1 MAQHDLVVDNADGLT
16 VRQDINAA
24 FQALATLMAG
34 TTAPALPYPNM
45 LWLDTAAS
53 PYLLKQRDNAN
64 TGWSTIASIDA
75 SGCVPYRQG
84 KPLTAATTA
93 KVNLA
98 ATTNPAAADDASAGY
113 AVGSRWLNTT
123 TDQELVCADATT
135 AAAVWKQTTYQTATA
150 GALALGGNA
159 NASSTNAIAIGQD
172 TSAAGAANVAIGQL
186 AQIGGSYN
194 VGIGYNARFA
204 ASQSYN
210 LAIGYNTNPGINA
223 DADFDSNVLIG
234 RELIYTTGAVQK
246 NGAASPNINTL
257 IGYRVISADVGGL
270 ISLGA
275 QNQLAGYLTVHHAGS
290 GPITLGSNNLGIGS
304 RLNEV
309 QNTALADPLV
319 IGDGTVTLGAWSN
332 RNIQGAVTVG
342 NRAVTI
348 GYSNNRNNV
357 AGIALVVGT
366 DSVTIGNN
374 NNYDSGGVIGG
385 DAIAIGTDCDT
396 AADNAIAIGQ
406 SCVVAKAGAIALG
419 KGQTATNPGELA
431 FGTAA
436 SHGMVTYVLATTTTD
451 ASTVELTT
459 DGASYIAIPAGKVFC
474 FGAFQTTWNRTDG
487 VHRVCHF
494 GCGVIRNNAGATTLV
509 KAPVVVAG
517 DGTENPITFAADDA
531 NDRLAI
537 KITGK
542 AAKTIETRA
551 IVTGAFLA
559 G

>member
-16 VRQDINAA
+16 VRQDINAE
-24 FQALATLMAG
+24 FQALATRMAG

-45 LWLDTAAS
+45 MWLDTAAS

-98 ATTNPAAADDASAGY
+98 AVTNPAAGDDANAGY

-123 TDQELVCADATT
+123 TDQEFVCADAT
-135 AAAVWKQTTYQTATA
+135 AGAAVWKQTTYQTTTA
-150 GALALGGNA
+150 GALAIGSNA
-159 NASSTNAIAIGQD
+159 NASSTNIIAIGQD
-172 TSAAGAANVAIGQL
+172 ASAAGTANVAIGQL
-186 AQIGGSYN
+186 AQIGGGYN

-210 LAIGYNTNPGINA
+210 VAIGYNINPGTNT
-223 DADFDSNVLIG
+223 DPDFDANVLIG
-234 RELIYTTGAVQK
+234 RELLYTGGTVQK
-246 NGAASPNINTL
+246 NGSAVPSGNTIL
-257 IGYRVISADVGGL
+257 GYRTISADLHGL
-270 ISLGA
+270 TLLGT
-275 QNQLAGYLTVHHAGS
+275 QNQLIGYLTVHHAGT
-290 GPITLGSNNLGIGS
+290 GPITLGSYNVGIGS
-304 RLNEV
+304 RFNEI
-309 QNTALADPLV
+309 QGTALADPLV
-319 IGDGTVTLGAWSN
+319 IGDGTVTLGAWNN
-332 RNIQGAVTVG
+332 RNSQGAVTV
-342 NRAVTI
+342 NSRTVTI
-348 GYSNNRNNV
+348 GYSNNRNSV

-366 DSVTIGNN
+366 GQIAIGN

-385 DAIAIGTDCDT
+385 NAIAIGTDCDT
-396 AADNAIAIGQ
+396 AADNAIAIGE
-406 SCVVAKAGAIALG
+406 SCVVAKAGAVALG

-436 SHGMVTYVLATTTTD
+436 SYGMVTYVLATTTTD

-459 DGASYIAIPAGKVFC
+459 DGTSFIAIPAGKVFC
-474 FGAFQTTWNRTDG
+474 FRAFQTTWNRTDG

-494 GCGVIRNNAGATTLV
+494 GCGVIRNNAGAMTLV
-509 KAPVVVAG
+509 KAPIVVAG

-531 NDRLAI
+531 NDRFAI

-542 AAKTIETRA
+542 AAKTIETRV
-551 IVTGAFLA
+551 IVTGAFL
-559 G
+559 GL